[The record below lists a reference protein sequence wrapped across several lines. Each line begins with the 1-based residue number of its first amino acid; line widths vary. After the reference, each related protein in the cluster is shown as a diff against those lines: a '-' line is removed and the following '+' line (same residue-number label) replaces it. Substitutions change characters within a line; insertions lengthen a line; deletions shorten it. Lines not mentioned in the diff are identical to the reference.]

1 MTTALHTP
9 RAWSLRYVAELAGVT
24 HATARSVAR
33 AGHLNPTNLT
43 AIDVVVLQAASM
55 LGSLQPVGEVRPAN
69 TARVVLSR
77 ERHAIALVRSAGIYV
92 PAEAVLVVTPEHALL
107 PTTLAMVTARTI
119 EAVVS
124 AQPYLAL
131 PIGAWAQ
138 QLRARPDTPLG
149 AHRPPPEAVA
159 S

>member
-1 MTTALHTP
+1 VTAALHGP

-33 AGHLNPTNLT
+33 AGHVDPTRL
-43 AIDVVVLQAASM
+43 AAVDVLVLQAASM
-55 LGSLQPVGEVRPAN
+55 LGSLQPVGEARPAN
-69 TARVVLSR
+69 TTRVVLSR
-77 ERHAIALVRSAGIYV
+77 ERHAIALVRAAGITV
-92 PAEAVLVVTPEHALL
+92 PADAVLVVTPDDATL

-119 EAVVS
+119 EAVMS

-131 PIGAWAQ
+131 PLGAWAR
-138 QLRARPDTPLG
+138 QLRERPCTPLTT
-149 AHRPPPEAVA
+149 ALEPSEAVA